1 MSTRPRTSSSTS
13 TTTSGDKKWRKAV
26 GCHTHAPWP
35 CPRGCGAWRES
46 DILARRAGAT
56 YVYVRYTLGTHNT
69 GVNTNDA
76 HIDMVCRGAW
86 GPKGLGFSG
95 NNRTELCC
103 RGTAAISSFFCSMVY
118 NKMYSFELFTL
129 QSLHTSETG
138 RGVGPEELK
147 FARVGGGR
155 PDLAEGIHIVV
166 PRNNK

>member
-13 TTTSGDKKWRKAV
+13 TTTSGDEKWRKAV

-46 DILARRAGAT
+46 DVIARRAGAT

-86 GPKGLGFSG
+86 GPKGLG
-95 NNRTELCC
+95 
-103 RGTAAISSFFCSMVY
+103 MVY

-129 QSLHTSETG
+129 QSLHTPETG